1 MGDVAADRGP
11 GFTESR
17 TPSHPWLILVL
28 LCLAQFMV
36 ILDIMV
42 MQVALPEIGRSLDMD
57 RASLTWVI
65 TSYTVAFG
73 GLLIL
78 GGRLA
83 DAVGRRTTFL
93 VGLALFTGASL
104 TAGLATSGAML
115 LTSRVVQGVG
125 AAVLSPSALSILTTV
140 FTGRERNRAL
150 GIWGAIS
157 AAGAAV
163 GFVVGGAL
171 TSGPGWEWVFYINV
185 PVGVLIFAMVPAVVP
200 AQRRETGARADVPGG
215 LIGTAAVAL
224 LIYGL
229 IRAGDTGWTSA
240 SALLPVGL
248 AVLLGVGFVLVE
260 RRTAVPLV
268 PLRLIRRPP
277 LPGATAMMVLATG
290 VLLGMYFVS
299 SVYLQH
305 AKGYSPLRTGLV
317 FLPVAVATAAG
328 AHLAAGHLSK
338 VGPRLIGAA
347 AMALSAVG
355 LALMAF
361 VGIGGDTLTAL
372 LPGFVLAGIG
382 LGAAFV
388 TAITSG
394 LSAVPEQHAGVA
406 SGILN
411 TGHELGASLG
421 VAVISTIAAAGF
433 DAPPTAG
440 AAAGSAALASFENA
454 LLAAAVCAAVLA
466 VLAATALLPK
476 GRLARSEGPVF
487 IH

>member
-1 MGDVAADRGP
+1 MDEVAADRGP
-11 GFTESR
+11 SR
-17 TPSHPWLILVL
+17 PLLILVL

-42 MQVALPEIGRSLDMD
+42 MQVALPEIGRSLAMD
-57 RASLTWVI
+57 RESLTWVI

-93 VGLALFTGASL
+93 VGLALFTVASL

-157 AAGAAV
+157 AAGAAI

-185 PVGVLIFAMVPAVVP
+185 PVGVLIFAVVPAVVP
-200 AQRRETGARADVPGG
+200 AQRREAGARADVPGG

-248 AVLLGVGFVLVE
+248 AVLLGAVFVLVE
-260 RRTAVPLV
+260 RRTAAPLV
-268 PLRLIRRPP
+268 PLGLIGRPP

-305 AKGYSPLRTGLV
+305 AEGYSPLRTGLV

-328 AHLAAGHLSK
+328 AHLAAGHLGK
-338 VGPRLIGAA
+338 VGPRHIGAA
-347 AMALSAVG
+347 AMAVSAVG

-394 LSAVPEQHAGVA
+394 LSTVPEQHAGVA

-433 DAPPTAG
+433 DAPSATG
-440 AAAGSAALASFENA
+440 AAAGDAALASFENA
-454 LLAAAVCAAVLA
+454 LLAAAIGAAVLA
-466 VLAATALLPK
+466 VLAATVLLPK
-476 GRLARSEGPVF
+476 GRLARTDGPVF

>member
-1 MGDVAADRGP
+1 MSSEVTAGQDPNVAD
-11 GFTESR
+11 SR
-17 TPSHPWLILVL
+17 APSHPWLILIL

-42 MQVALPEIGRSLDMD
+42 MQVALPEIGQSLNMD
-57 RASLTWVI
+57 RAALTWVI
-65 TSYTVAFG
+65 TSYTVTFG

-93 VGLALFTGASL
+93 TGLAVFTIASL
-104 TAGLATSGAML
+104 TAGLATGGPML
-115 LTSRVVQGVG
+115 LTSRVAQGIG
-125 AAVLSPSALSILTTV
+125 AAVLSPSALSILTTI
-140 FTGRERNRAL
+140 FTGKERNRAL

-163 GFVVGGAL
+163 GFVIGGAL
-171 TSGPGWEWVFYINV
+171 TSGPGWEWVFYINI
-185 PVGVLIFAMVPAVVP
+185 PVGVLIFALVPALVP
-200 AQRRETGARADVPGG
+200 AQPREAGARTDILGG
-215 LIGTAAVAL
+215 LIGTAATAS

-240 SALLPVGL
+240 TALLPVGL
-248 AVLLGVGFVLVE
+248 AVLLGIGFVLVE
-260 RRTAVPLV
+260 RRTSNPLM
-268 PLRLIRRPP
+268 PLGLVRRPP
-277 LPGATAMMVLATG
+277 LPGAVAMMVVATG
-290 VLLGMYFVS
+290 VLLGMYFAA

-305 AKGYSPLRTGLV
+305 AEGYSALRTGLV
-317 FLPVAVATAAG
+317 FLPVAVATAVG
-328 AHLAAGHLSK
+328 AHLAAGHLGM
-338 VGPRLIGAA
+338 VGPRPIGAA

-355 LALMAF
+355 LALMAWIG
-361 VGIGGDTLTAL
+361 VGGNTLTAL

-394 LSAVPEQHAGVA
+394 LSSVPAQHAGVA

-421 VAVISTIAAAGF
+421 IAVISTIAAAGF
-433 DAPPTAG
+433 EGPAG
-440 AAAGSAALASFENA
+440 KAAASSAALTSFEHA
-454 LLAAAVCAAVLA
+454 FLAAAIGAAVLA
-466 VLAATALLPK
+466 LAAVVLLPK
-476 GRLARSEGPVF
+476 GRLAPSDGPVF